1 VSAPIFISYSSLDRE
16 IAETICQALEARG
29 HDCCIAC
36 RDVHPGENFREEIVK
51 ALRSAQMMLLVFT
64 SNANNSDEI
73 KKDLVLAG
81 RNHVTVVPVR
91 IEDVVPNDAFT
102 YEFATRQ
109 WTDLL
114 KDWEHEIQSLAEG
127 IPSDRS
133 AGGGRLCWARRRDR
147 AAALKPVMAGT
158 SPAMPPRGPDGGGFG
173 WRRKIH
179 TRSTK
184 LSTTRFS
191 PALSN

>member
-1 VSAPIFISYSSLDRE
+1 MSAPIFISYSSLDRE

-73 KKDLVLAG
+73 KKDLELAG

-102 YEFATRQ
+102 Y
-109 WTDLL
+109 
-114 KDWEHEIQSLAEG
+114 
-127 IPSDRS
+127 
-133 AGGGRLCWARRRDR
+133 
-147 AAALKPVMAGT
+147 
-158 SPAMPPRGPDGGGFG
+158 
-173 WRRKIH
+173 
-179 TRSTK
+179 
-184 LSTTRFS
+184 
-191 PALSN
+191 